1 MKNYYLFLYFLSL
14 YYHGQPS
21 EQPRMQRQHNQR
33 RHLRLLLDLHHGHRV
48 LQRRRAHLGS
58 PHPQW
63 QQRHL
68 LLQTLRR
75 TLRKA
80 GTEIEHPTI
89 AHPARQRPAT
99 PKANQHR
106 QAVGNRQPGVFFA
119 RHYFL
124 LIFATG
130 RQPLPY
136 TRNCIKYNAIHHTTR
151 SVSARQYG
159 TNAKKSTLDHS
170 TDTDTPGHCRDVG
183 RTMLMHRT
191 SVCRVPVGRRLLSH
205 RQQLH
210 DDSHNA
216 TVRLC
221 AHCRNNPRPTPAT
234 MSGHDPPPCG
244 QADATPPVAHTAG
257 GPRPR
262 APRPLGRNDC
272 HTEGLTL
279 SSKRH

>member
-1 MKNYYLFLYFLSL
+1 MTTACS
-14 YYHGQPS
+14 
-21 EQPRMQRQHNQR
+21 
-33 RHLRLLLDLHHGHRV
+33 
-48 LQRRRAHLGS
+48 A
-58 PHPQW
+58 
-63 QQRHL
+63 
-68 LLQTLRR
+68 
-75 TLRKA
+75 
-80 GTEIEHPTI
+80 
-89 AHPARQRPAT
+89 PAT
-99 PKANQHR
+99 SSHTTTTSTTACS
-106 QAVGNRQPGVFFA
+106 ATSSACTITGNHQSSRALSSPPRKRRFPSLRETSIHIAPGWPGCRKPTARRLFFLA

-159 TNAKKSTLDHS
+159 TNAKKSTLDHC
-170 TDTDTPGHCRDVG
+170 TATDTPGHRRDVG

-221 AHCRNNPRPTPAT
+221 THCHNNPRPTPAAI
-234 MSGHDPPPCG
+234 SGHDPPPCG
-244 QADATPPVAHTAG
+244 QANATPPVAHTAG

-279 SSKRH
+279 STKRH

>member
-1 MKNYYLFLYFLSL
+1 MVLFSSLHTHHETVDTHDNCLQCAGHFETHHNHQHDCLFCNFLSL

-21 EQPRMQRQHNQR
+21 EQPRFILPSAETALPLIAGNVNTHCAGVA
-33 RHLRLLLDLHHGHRV
+33 RLSETDSPAIIFFLPDTIFCLS
-48 LQRRRAHLGS
+48 LQSEDS
-58 PHPQW
+58 PC
-63 QQRHL
+63 R
-68 LLQTLRR
+68 
-75 TLRKA
+75 
-80 GTEIEHPTI
+80 
-89 AHPARQRPAT
+89 
-99 PKANQHR
+99 
-106 QAVGNRQPGVFFA
+106 
-119 RHYFL
+119 
-124 LIFATG
+124 
-130 RQPLPY
+130 

-170 TDTDTPGHCRDVG
+170 TDTDTPGHRRDVG

-205 RQQLH
+205 RQQLQ

-221 AHCRNNPRPTPAT
+221 AHCRNNPRPTPAAI
-234 MSGHDPPPCG
+234 SGHDPPPCG

-272 HTEGLTL
+272 YTEGLTL

>member
-1 MKNYYLFLYFLSL
+1 MELSALPSGKTDCCRNTAYLYFRVQSYENRTEWQNIFSSTPHDNARPHRRRTNTARLSETDSPAFFLSDTIFCLSL
-14 YYHGQPS
+14 QL
-21 EQPRMQRQHNQR
+21 E
-33 RHLRLLLDLHHGHRV
+33 
-48 LQRRRAHLGS
+48 
-58 PHPQW
+58 
-63 QQRHL
+63 
-68 LLQTLRR
+68 
-75 TLRKA
+75 
-80 GTEIEHPTI
+80 E
-89 AHPARQRPAT
+89 
-99 PKANQHR
+99 
-106 QAVGNRQPGVFFA
+106 
-119 RHYFL
+119 
-124 LIFATG
+124 
-130 RQPLPY
+130 PLPY

-159 TNAKKSTLDHS
+159 TNAKKSTLDHC
-170 TDTDTPGHCRDVG
+170 TATDTPGHRRDVG

-191 SVCRVPVGRRLLSH
+191 SVCRVPVGRRLLFH

-221 AHCRNNPRPTPAT
+221 AYCRNSPRPTPAAI
-234 MSGHDPPPCG
+234 SGHDPPPCG

-279 SSKRH
+279 STKRH

>member
-1 MKNYYLFLYFLSL
+1 MRRPLRDPP
-14 YYHGQPS
+14 QP
-21 EQPRMQRQHNQR
+21 PA
-33 RHLRLLLDLHHGHRV
+33 RLPV
-48 LQRRRAHLGS
+48 LQFPQPVLSRATIRAAALYPPLRGNGAS
-58 PHPQW
+58 PHCGKRQY
-63 QQRHL
+63 
-68 LLQTLRR
+68 TLRR
-75 TLRKA
+75 
-80 GTEIEHPTI
+80 GG
-89 AHPARQRPAT
+89 
-99 PKANQHR
+99 
-106 QAVGNRQPGVFFA
+106 QAVGNRQPSDYFF
-119 RHYFL
+119 L
-124 LIFATG
+124 PDTIFCLSLQSEDSPC
-130 RQPLPY
+130 R

-151 SVSARQYG
+151 SVSARLYR

-170 TDTDTPGHCRDVG
+170 TDTDTPGHRRDVG

-205 RQQLH
+205 RQQLQ

-221 AHCRNNPRPTPAT
+221 AHCRNNPRPTPAAI
-234 MSGHDPPPCG
+234 SGHDPPPCG

>member
-1 MKNYYLFLYFLSL
+1 MRRPLRDPP
-14 YYHGQPS
+14 QP
-21 EQPRMQRQHNQR
+21 PA
-33 RHLRLLLDLHHGHRV
+33 RLPV
-48 LQRRRAHLGS
+48 LQFPQPVLSRATIRAAALYPPLRGNGAS
-58 PHPQW
+58 PHYRKSQY
-63 QQRHL
+63 
-68 LLQTLRR
+68 TLRR
-75 TLRKA
+75 
-80 GTEIEHPTI
+80 GG
-89 AHPARQRPAT
+89 
-99 PKANQHR
+99 
-106 QAVGNRQPGVFFA
+106 QAVGNRQPGVFFLA

-136 TRNCIKYNAIHHTTR
+136 TRNYIKYNAIHHTTR

-170 TDTDTPGHCRDVG
+170 TDTDTPGHRRDVG

-205 RQQLH
+205 RQQLQ

-221 AHCRNNPRPTPAT
+221 AYCRNNPRPTPAAI
-234 MSGHDPPPCG
+234 SGHDPPPFG

-262 APRPLGRNDC
+262 APRPFGRNDC